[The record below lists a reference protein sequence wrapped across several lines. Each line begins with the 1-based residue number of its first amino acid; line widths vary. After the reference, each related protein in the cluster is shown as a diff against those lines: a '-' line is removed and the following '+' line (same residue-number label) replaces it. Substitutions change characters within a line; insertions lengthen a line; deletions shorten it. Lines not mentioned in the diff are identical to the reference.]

1 MRNNQSRRLKPL
13 TLLSAVLVAAALGT
27 PASLKAEK
35 LTKQTEEAF
44 ARHVRAAE
52 TQMDRELADGKFLSI
67 DALPPANRDQAYT
80 DLKNGQILIRPTQSN
95 DSTSAA
101 SLVGG
106 LIHDWTGIV
115 LIPGV
120 SMSQVIAVVQDYE
133 HASQYYGPDV
143 VKSRLLERSGND
155 FRVLLRLKQVHIV
168 TVVLD
173 SEYSVHYTF
182 PDATH
187 ALSRSYSTR
196 IAEVE
201 NAGEAQERDMP
212 VGDDDGFLWRLY
224 SYWRFYQSPEGVFVQ
239 CTAISL
245 TRNVP
250 AGFGWLVRPF
260 LETIP
265 RDSLRFTLEATRNAL
280 AKQVQTG
287 LHKNSSC
294 TGGKAHEHK
303 AKFV

>member
-1 MRNNQSRRLKPL
+1 
-13 TLLSAVLVAAALGT
+13 
-27 PASLKAEK
+27 
-35 LTKQTEEAF
+35 
-44 ARHVRAAE
+44 
-52 TQMDRELADGKFLSI
+52 
-67 DALPPANRDQAYT
+67 
-80 DLKNGQILIRPTQSN
+80 
-95 DSTSAA
+95 
-101 SLVGG
+101 
-106 LIHDWTGIV
+106 
-115 LIPGV
+115 
-120 SMSQVIAVVQDYE
+120 VVQDYE

-143 VKSRLLERSGND
+143 AKSRLLERSGND